1 MWENGGKMDITT
13 IEQRAET
20 IKASLKTIKPEGFE
34 FHGENLQGAVQG
46 TLSILTLIYGAKSLQ
61 VAQFQARIKPGQDP
75 GDVRS
80 RQYEL
85 RVTNDVFSALDAAI
99 ADLRAGLVQSERI
112 RGKGEVLGDFVATAR
127 SALTKGS
134 AETEKVAAVLVAAA
148 LEEVLKQIGENLSID
163 VYDRDMRGVV
173 QKLKDADVLIG
184 PQAALAM
191 GYSQYRD
198 KAFHAQ
204 FDQIDRATIE
214 SALAFVEG
222 LVQKHFM

>member
-1 MWENGGKMDITT
+1 MDITT
-13 IEQRAET
+13 IEQRAES
-20 IKASLKTIKPEGFE
+20 IKASLKTIRPEGFT
-34 FHGENLQGAVQG
+34 FHGENLQGAVQA

-61 VAQFQARIKPGQDP
+61 VAQFQARIKPGQDT

-85 RVTNDVFSALDAAI
+85 RVANDVFSALDTAI
-99 ADLRAGLVQSERI
+99 ADSKAGLVQSERI
-112 RGKGEVLGDFVATAR
+112 RGKGEILGDFVETAR
-127 SALTKGS
+127 SALAKGS

-198 KAFHAQ
+198 KAFYAQ
-204 FDQIDRATIE
+204 FDQMDRATIE

-222 LVQKHFM
+222 LVQKHFV